1 LVKAKFELM
10 IAARINLTIP
20 GTEPYNPTSGD
31 WGVSMKNIRMDG
43 YCPVCGRFRNP
54 KCLHKVPAQRYFVDF
69 NFNGTRIRRGTNL
82 DGDTLRTLDDAVAL
96 RQKAFD
102 DIAHERFNPAKWTDK
117 TKPDFSFDALVDK
130 WYSEKQREMTQGKL
144 KPGYV
149 SKLWQYIRLY
159 FHYYHNCDVR
169 SIFTLND
176 FALWLPDRLSL
187 KYQKNIVDALQSF
200 FIWLQDN
207 RYISELPKFKKID
220 VPEHMPKTLNFETQM
235 KLIDFIP
242 DDHKPIFLFMVYQ
255 GCRPSEARGLLWGSI
270 EDDIV
275 TYKRTF
281 SGERLMDST
290 KTRRVTPNRLFPETM
305 LILPKRRFALDY
317 VFTHG
322 KKTKRHYS
330 KTFLSELFRKAL
342 EAFNKHYNTDL
353 KITLYETIKHSFY
366 TQLYNRSVP
375 LDDLRKWGGHTSV
388 KTTEKYA
395 KLDVVNAF
403 RNVSRIEDVSKVSA
417 RQ

>member
-1 LVKAKFELM
+1 MKGIEQT
-10 IAARINLTIP
+10 NNSLTIP
-20 GTEPYNPTSGD
+20 QADFYNPSSCG
-31 WGVSMKNIRMDG
+31 GEVSMKNIRMEG
-43 YCPVCGRFRNP
+43 YCPICGKFRTQ
-54 KCLHKVPAQRYFVDF
+54 KCPHKVPAQRYFVDF
-69 NFNGTRIRRGTNL
+69 NFKGTRIRRGTNL

-96 RQKAFD
+96 RQKAFE
-102 DIAHERFNPAKWTDK
+102 DIRHERFNPAKWTDK
-117 TKPDFSFDALVDK
+117 TKLDFSFNTLLDN
-130 WYSEKQREMTQGKL
+130 WYREKERELAQKKL

-159 FHYYHNCDVR
+159 FHFYNNCDVR
-169 SIFTLND
+169 GIFNVND
-176 FALWLPDRLSL
+176 FALWLPERLSL
-187 KYQKNIVDALQSF
+187 KYQKNILDALQNF
-200 FIWLQDN
+200 FNWLHDN
-207 RYISELPKFKKID
+207 RYITELPKFKKID
-220 VPEHMPKTLNFETQM
+220 VPEHMPKTLDFETQM

-242 DDHKPIFLFMVYQ
+242 EDHKLIFLFMVYQ
-255 GCRPSEARGLLWGSI
+255 GCRPSEARGLLWDSI
-270 EDDIV
+270 EGDVV

-281 SGERLMDST
+281 SNERLMDST

-305 LILPKRRFALDY
+305 VILPKRRFALDF
-317 VFTHG
+317 VFVHG
-322 KKTKRHYS
+322 KKIKRHYS

-342 EAFNKHYNTDL
+342 ESFNRHYNTEL

-366 TQLYNRSVP
+366 TQLYNRKIP

-388 KTTEKYA
+388 STTLKYA